1 MRRPYN
7 TPPPLFEQLKRVV
20 LEVSKYRNRPES
32 IRISLL
38 PYRNHLYIDVRTYL
52 KGKPTRKGITIH
64 RDLVLAVLEGMQRA
78 LQTSWEQLPRQWE
91 QGPIPAH
98 GQTSVVWPDDAW

>member
-78 LQTSWEQLPRQWE
+78 LQTSWEQ
-91 QGPIPAH
+91 GPIPAH